1 MRLPHFHYYLQVF
14 YAFLFSQ
21 KYQRILGTFHKKKC
35 VFAFSQSIFSF
46 RNTNL
51 GKKQAARPETQ
62 NCLTGRAAIRFTL
75 CT

>member
-1 MRLPHFHYYLQVF
+1 MRLPHFLYYLQAF

-21 KYQRILGTFHKKKC
+21 KYQCILGTFHKKKC
-35 VFAFSQSIFSF
+35 VFAFSQSIFLG
-46 RNTNL
+46 NTIL